1 MTASSCLFESIFS
14 RDYLSTHTV
23 LLLRVEL
30 AWLFGALGYCAVSEV
45 KLVLQISEA
54 TWDSELTACVTS
66 ASALVDGLLAREGLI
81 VPSPTPQVIVD
92 AAKFFAAW
100 DFRRR
105 RDPVGAE
112 AFWVEANRLIGVYVE
127 AERQPYVG
135 SA

>member
-1 MTASSCLFESIFS
+1 
-14 RDYLSTHTV
+14 
-23 LLLRVEL
+23 
-30 AWLFGALGYCAVSEV
+30 LFGYLGYCTVSDV
-45 KLVLQISEA
+45 KLVLRISEA
-54 TWDSELTACVTS
+54 TWDSELAACVAS
-66 ASALVDGLLAREGLI
+66 ADALVDGLLAREGLT

-112 AFWVEANRLIGVYVE
+112 AFWTEANRLIYVYVG
-127 AERQPYVG
+127 AEREPYVG